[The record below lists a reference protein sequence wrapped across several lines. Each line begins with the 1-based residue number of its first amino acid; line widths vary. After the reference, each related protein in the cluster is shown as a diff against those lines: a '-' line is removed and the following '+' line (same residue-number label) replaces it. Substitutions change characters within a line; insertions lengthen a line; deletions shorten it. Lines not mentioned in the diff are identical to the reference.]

1 MRFRDENAAHRP
13 ILDEEQRPG
22 GPEHGPARPGD
33 RHEPSTLT
41 ALQRSAGNRAV
52 AGLLRPSVQRCGSTE
67 HADDGRESELTS
79 GQGVE
84 GIVDEAPLISEQ
96 SVQRTVAGRQPVQ
109 RVATFATGTVHE
121 TNSLANTVVN
131 GVPVGA
137 TTPVLNGT
145 VTSTGGQLQSA
156 LAKPTLTTAAASAG
170 GFDSEVDTIP
180 TNTGSFDETVLSAGP
195 WRLATTKAF
204 FHGRFPG
211 VAGCGGAGNTRL
223 RAFGDPT
230 DAAMQA
236 ANRRHEDRH
245 ASDIRAAFNA
255 IVVPWDQK
263 LTAAKVA
270 GTKFH
275 GATAADAEAALWAS
289 MGGTPMEIANAF
301 INRLVSDSN
310 AFHATATGGPVRQ
323 STARR
328 PGARDNCSISW
339 VFMVNPS

>member
-1 MRFRDENAAHRP
+1 MRFHDQTPSLRT
-13 ILDEEQRPG
+13 ILDDQRQA
-22 GPEHGPARPGD
+22 EASDRRSAVPGD
-33 RHEPSTLT
+33 RLESRLMT

-52 AGLLRPSVQRCGSTE
+52 THLLRPEVQRTE
-67 HADDGRESELTS
+67 AGGREAETRAD
-79 GQGVE
+79 QGMEDV
-84 GIVDEAPLISEQ
+84 VDEVPLISEQ
-96 SVQRTVAGRQPVQ
+96 SVVAGPAVQ
-109 RVATFATGTVHE
+109 RVATFAAGTVHE

-131 GVPVGA
+131 GVPVGV

-145 VTSTGGQLQSA
+145 ITGTGGQLQGA
-156 LAKPTLTTAAASAG
+156 LAKPTLATVAAAAG
-170 GFDSEVDTIP
+170 GFDSAVDTVP

-195 WRLATTKAF
+195 WRIATTKAF

-236 ANRRHEDRH
+236 ANRRHEDHH

-263 LTAAKVA
+263 LTAAKAA

-275 GATAADAEAALWAS
+275 GATAADAESALWTS

-301 INRLVSDSN
+301 INRLVNDSN
-310 AFHATATGGPVRQ
+310 AFHATPAGGPVRQ
-323 STARR
+323 STAKR
-328 PGARDNCSISW
+328 PGSRDNCSISW